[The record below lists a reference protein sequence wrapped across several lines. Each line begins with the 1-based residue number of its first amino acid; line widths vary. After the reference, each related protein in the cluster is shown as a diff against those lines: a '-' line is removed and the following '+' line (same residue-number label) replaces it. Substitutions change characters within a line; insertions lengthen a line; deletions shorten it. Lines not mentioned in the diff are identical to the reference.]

1 VLSTLRNAWKIPDLK
16 KRMIFT
22 LLMVVIM
29 RLGIFI
35 PVPGVDATKLID
47 LTSNGGT
54 LLSFYDMLS
63 GGAFGKF
70 SIFAMGV
77 GPYINASIIMQ
88 LLVIAIPYL
97 EQLSKEG
104 LEGRKRIQDFTRY
117 ASIVLGAI
125 EAFGMYAIIA
135 GTGAF
140 SDTSSLTIFLVILT
154 MTTAS
159 TFLVWIG
166 EQITG
171 KGIGNGVSLIIFI
184 NIISGLPGLAYKI
197 AALQTAGTVNFVEVI
212 MLIIVAAALLVA
224 VVIASLSE
232 RRIPVQYAGKAVG
245 NKVFKGQSTH
255 IPIGVN
261 ASGVIGI
268 IFAMSVMTFPETIAQ
283 LKPTSAIA
291 KFIVGSPWS
300 IFEKN
305 SWKYALVYFVL
316 IVFFTWF
323 YTQVTFKPDEMAE
336 NMHKSSG
343 FIPGIR
349 PGENTATYI
358 DMVLTR
364 VSILGGTFAAVVAI
378 FPIVLEGFTQ
388 FKGIYFGG
396 TMLLIMVNVGIET
409 LRQLESQLVMRHYK
423 GFLK

>member
-1 VLSTLRNAWKIPDLK
+1 MLSTLRNAWKIPDLR

-22 LLMVVIM
+22 LLMVVII
-29 RLGIFI
+29 RVGIFI
-35 PVPGVDATKLID
+35 PVPGVDASKLAS

-54 LLSFYDMLS
+54 LFSFYDMLS
-63 GGAFGKF
+63 GGAFSKF

-104 LEGRKRIQDFTRY
+104 LEGRKKIQDYTRY
-117 ASIVLGAI
+117 ASIVLGALQ
-125 EAFGMYAIIA
+125 AFGMYAIIA

-140 SDTSSLTIFLVILT
+140 SDKSSLTIFLVVLT

-184 NIISGLPGLAYKI
+184 NIISALPSTAYKI
-197 AALQTAGTVNFVEVI
+197 AGLQKAGTVNFVEVI
-212 MLIIVAAALLVA
+212 MFIIVAIALLVA

-232 RRIPVQYAGKAVG
+232 RRIPVQYAGKAIG

-255 IPIGVN
+255 IPINVN
-261 ASGVIGI
+261 GSGVIGI
-268 IFAMSVMTFPETIAQ
+268 IFAMSVMTFPATIAQ

-291 KFIVGSPWS
+291 KFITGSPWS
-300 IFEKN
+300 IFETN
-305 SWKYALVYFVL
+305 SWKYSLVYFVL

-336 NMHKSSG
+336 NMSKSSG

-349 PGENTATYI
+349 PGENTASYI
-358 DMVLTR
+358 DNVLTKI
-364 VSILGGTFAAVVAI
+364 SIIGGSFAGVIAL
-378 FPIVLEGFTQ
+378 FPIIVEGFTQ

-396 TMLLIMVNVGIET
+396 TMLLIMVNVALET
-409 LRQLESQLVMRHYK
+409 LRQLESQLVMRHYQ

>member
-1 VLSTLRNAWKIPDLK
+1 
-16 KRMIFT
+16 
-22 LLMVVIM
+22 
-29 RLGIFI
+29 
-35 PVPGVDATKLID
+35 
-47 LTSNGGT
+47 
-54 LLSFYDMLS
+54 
-63 GGAFGKF
+63 
-70 SIFAMGV
+70 
-77 GPYINASIIMQ
+77 
-88 LLVIAIPYL
+88 
-97 EQLSKEG
+97 
-104 LEGRKRIQDFTRY
+104 
-117 ASIVLGAI
+117 
-125 EAFGMYAIIA
+125 MYAIISS
-135 GTGAF
+135 TGAF

-166 EQITG
+166 DQITG
-171 KGIGNGVSLIIFI
+171 KGIGNGISLLIFI
-184 NIISGLPGLAYKI
+184 NIISGLPNTAYKI
-197 AALQTAGTVNFVEVI
+197 AELQKAGTVNFVEVI
-212 MLIIVAAALLVA
+212 MFVVVAVALLVA

-255 IPIGVN
+255 IPINVN

-300 IFEKN
+300 IFERN

-358 DMVLTR
+358 DN
-364 VSILGGTFAAVVAI
+364 GT
-378 FPIVLEGFTQ
+378 
-388 FKGIYFGG
+388 Y
-396 TMLLIMVNVGIET
+396 
-409 LRQLESQLVMRHYK
+409 
-423 GFLK
+423 

>member
-1 VLSTLRNAWKIPDLK
+1 MLSTLRNAWNVPDLR

-22 LLMVVIM
+22 LLMVVIIRM
-29 RLGIFI
+29 GIFI
-35 PVPGVDATKLID
+35 PVPGVDPSKLAG
-47 LTSNGGT
+47 LVSGGGT
-54 LLSFYDMLS
+54 LFSFYDMLS

-104 LEGRKRIQDFTRY
+104 VEGRKRIQDFTRY
-117 ASIVLGAI
+117 GSIVLGALQ
-125 EAFGMYAIIA
+125 AFGMYAIIS

-140 SDTSSLTIFLVILT
+140 SNTTSMTIFLVVLT

-171 KGIGNGVSLIIFI
+171 HGIGNGVSLIIFI
-184 NIISGLPGLAYKI
+184 NIISGLPGIVYKI
-197 AALQTAGTVNFVEVI
+197 SGLQKAGEVNFVEVI
-212 MLIIVAAALLVA
+212 MFIAVLVALLVA
-224 VVIASLSE
+224 VVIASLGE
-232 RRIPVQYAGKAVG
+232 RRIPVQYAGKSVG

-255 IPIGVN
+255 IPIGVT

-283 LKPTSAIA
+283 IKP
-291 KFIVGSPWS
+291 GSWFANLITNNAWS
-300 IFEKN
+300 PFQRN
-305 SWKYALVYFVL
+305 SWKYAVVYFVL

-358 DMVLTR
+358 DNVLTK
-364 VSILGGTFAAVVAI
+364 VSILGGMFAAVVAI
-378 FPIVLEGFTQ
+378 FP
-388 FKGIYFGG
+388 
-396 TMLLIMVNVGIET
+396 
-409 LRQLESQLVMRHYK
+409 
-423 GFLK
+423 

>member
-1 VLSTLRNAWKIPDLK
+1 VLSTIRNAWKIPDLK

-29 RLGIFI
+29 RMGIFI
-35 PVPGVDATKLID
+35 PVPGVDASKLAS

-54 LLSFYDMLS
+54 LFSFYDMLS

-70 SIFAMGV
+70 SIFAMSV

-104 LEGRKRIQDFTRY
+104 LEGRKKIQDYTRY
-117 ASIVLGAI
+117 ASIVLGALQ
-125 EAFGMYAIIA
+125 AFGMYAIIA
-135 GTGAF
+135 NTGAF
-140 SDTSSLTIFLVILT
+140 SDTSSLTIFLVVLT

-184 NIISGLPGLAYKI
+184 NIISGLPDLAYKI
-197 AALQTAGTVNFVEVI
+197 AGLQKAGTVSFVGVI
-212 MLIIVAAALLVA
+212 MFVVIALALLVA

-268 IFAMSVMTFPETIAQ
+268 IFAMSVMSFPATIAE
-283 LKPTSAIA
+283 LKPTSSIA

-358 DMVLTR
+358 DSVLTK
-364 VSILGGTFAAVVAI
+364 VSILGGIFAGVIAL
-378 FPIVLEGFTQ
+378 FPIITEGFTKFQ
-388 FKGIYFGG
+388 GIYFGG

>member
-1 VLSTLRNAWKIPDLK
+1 MLSTLRNAWKIPDLK
-16 KRMIFT
+16 RRMIFT

-29 RLGIFI
+29 RIGIFI
-35 PVPGVDATKLID
+35 PVPGVDASKLGS

-117 ASIVLGAI
+117 ASIVLGALQ
-125 EAFGMYAIIA
+125 AFGMYAIIS

-140 SDTSSLTIFLVILT
+140 SDRSSLTIFLVILT

-184 NIISGLPGLAYKI
+184 NIISGLPTTVYKI
-197 AALQTAGTVNFVEVI
+197 AALQKAGTVNFVEVI
-212 MLIIVAAALLVA
+212 MFIVVAVALLIA
-224 VVIASLSE
+224 VVIASLGE

-245 NKVFKGQSTH
+245 NKTFKGQSTH
-255 IPIGVN
+255 IPINVN

-300 IFEKN
+300 IFERN
-305 SWKYALVYFVL
+305 SWKYSLVYFVL

-358 DMVLTR
+358 DMVLTKI
-364 VSILGGTFAAVVAI
+364 SIIGGTFAAVVAI
-378 FPIVLEGFTQ
+378 FPIIIEGFTS

-396 TMLLIMVNVGIET
+396 TMLLIMVNVALET
-409 LRQLESQLVMRHYK
+409 LRQLESQLVMRHYH

>member
-1 VLSTLRNAWKIPDLK
+1 MLSTLRNAWNVPDLR

-22 LLMVVIM
+22 LLMVVIIRM
-29 RLGIFI
+29 GIFI
-35 PVPGVDATKLID
+35 PVPGVDPSKLSD
-47 LTSNGGT
+47 LVSGGGT
-54 LLSFYDMLS
+54 LFSFYDMLS

-104 LEGRKRIQDFTRY
+104 VEGRKRIQDFTRY
-117 ASIVLGAI
+117 GSIVLGALQ
-125 EAFGMYAIIA
+125 AFGMYAIIS

-140 SDTSSLTIFLVILT
+140 TNTTSLTIFLVVLT

-171 KGIGNGVSLIIFI
+171 HGIGNGVSLIIFI
-184 NIISGLPGLAYKI
+184 NIISGLPDIMYKI
-197 AALQTAGTVNFVEVI
+197 SGLQKAGEVNFVEVI
-212 MLIIVAAALLVA
+212 MFIAVLAALLVA
-224 VVIASLSE
+224 VVIASLGE
-232 RRIPVQYAGKAVG
+232 RRIPVQYAGKSVG

-255 IPIGVN
+255 IPIGVT

-283 LKPTSAIA
+283 LKP
-291 KFIVGSPWS
+291 GSWISTLITDSRWS
-300 IFEKN
+300 PFQRN
-305 SWKYALVYFVL
+305 SWKYAVVYFAL

-349 PGENTATYI
+349 PGENTASYI
-358 DMVLTR
+358 DKVLTKI
-364 VSILGGTFAAVVAI
+364 SILGGSFAGLIAI
-378 FPIVLEGFTQ
+378 FPIIVEGLTAFQ
-388 FKGIYFGG
+388 GIYFGG
-396 TMLLIMVNVGIET
+396 TMLLILVNVAIET

-423 GFLK
+423 GFLR

>member
-1 VLSTLRNAWKIPDLK
+1 VLSTLRNAWKVPDLK

-29 RLGIFI
+29 RFGIFI
-35 PVPGVDATKLID
+35 PVPGVDASKLGS

-117 ASIVLGAI
+117 ASIVLGVLQ
-125 EAFGMYAIIA
+125 AFGLYIVIS

-166 EQITG
+166 EQITS

-184 NIISGLPGLAYKI
+184 NIIAGLPTTAYKI
-197 AALQTAGTVNFVEVI
+197 AELQKAGNINFVEVI
-212 MLIIVAAALLVA
+212 MFIVVASALLVA
-224 VVIASLSE
+224 VVIASLGE

-255 IPIGVN
+255 IPIGVT

-300 IFEKN
+300 IFEQN
-305 SWKYALVYFVL
+305 SWKYSLVYFVL

-358 DMVLTR
+358 DMVLTKI
-364 VSILGGTFAAVVAI
+364 SILGGTFAAVIAI
-378 FPIVLEGFTQ
+378 FPIIIEGYTH

-396 TMLLIMVNVGIET
+396 TMLLIMVNVAIET
-409 LRQLESQLVMRHYK
+409 LRQLESQLVMRHYR

>member
-29 RLGIFI
+29 RMGIFI
-35 PVPGVDATKLID
+35 PVPGVDASKLVD

-117 ASIVLGAI
+117 GSIVLGALQ
-125 EAFGMYAIIA
+125 AFGMYAIIA

-140 SDTSSLTIFLVILT
+140 SDTSSITIFLVVLT

-197 AALQTAGTVNFVEVI
+197 GALQSAGTVNFVEVI
-212 MLIIVAAALLVA
+212 MLVIVAAVLLVA

-300 IFEKN
+300 IFERN

>member
-1 VLSTLRNAWKIPDLK
+1 MLSTLRNAWNVPDLR

-22 LLMVVIM
+22 LLMVVIIRM
-29 RLGIFI
+29 GIFI
-35 PVPGVDATKLID
+35 PVPGVDPSKLSG
-47 LTSNGGT
+47 LVSGGGT
-54 LLSFYDMLS
+54 LFSFYDMLS

-104 LEGRKRIQDFTRY
+104 VEGRKRIQDFTRY
-117 ASIVLGAI
+117 GSIVLGALQ
-125 EAFGMYAIIA
+125 AFGMYAIISS
-135 GTGAF
+135 TGAF
-140 SDTSSLTIFLVILT
+140 PNTTSLTIFLVVLT

-171 KGIGNGVSLIIFI
+171 HGIGNGVSLIIFI
-184 NIISGLPGLAYKI
+184 NIISGLPGIMYKI
-197 AALQTAGTVNFVEVI
+197 SGLQKAGEVNFVEVI
-212 MLIIVAAALLVA
+212 MFIAVLVALLVA
-224 VVIASLSE
+224 VVIASLGE
-232 RRIPVQYAGKAVG
+232 RRIPVQYAGKSVG

-255 IPIGVN
+255 IPIGVT

-283 LKPTSAIA
+283 IKPASGFAN
-291 KFIVGSPWS
+291 FIQNSPWS
-300 IFEKN
+300 IFERN
-305 SWKYALVYFVL
+305 SWKYATVYFVL

-349 PGENTATYI
+349 PGENTANYI
-358 DMVLTR
+358 DRVLTK
-364 VSILGGTFAAVVAI
+364 VSILGGAFAGLIAI
-378 FPIVLEGFTQ
+378 FPIIVEGTTH

-396 TMLLIMVNVGIET
+396 TMLLILVNVAIET

-423 GFLK
+423 GFLR

>member
-16 KRMIFT
+16 RRMIFT

-29 RLGIFI
+29 RIGIFI
-35 PVPGVDATKLID
+35 PVPGVDASKLGS

-117 ASIVLGAI
+117 ASIVLGALQ
-125 EAFGMYAIIA
+125 AFGMYAIIS

-140 SDTSSLTIFLVILT
+140 SDRSSLTIFLVILT

-184 NIISGLPGLAYKI
+184 NIISGLPTTVYKI
-197 AALQTAGTVNFVEVI
+197 AALQKAGTVNFVEVI
-212 MLIIVAAALLVA
+212 MFIVVAVALLIA
-224 VVIASLSE
+224 VVIASLGE

-255 IPIGVN
+255 IPINVN

-300 IFEKN
+300 IFERN
-305 SWKYALVYFVL
+305 SWKYSLVYFVL

-358 DMVLTR
+358 DMVLTKI
-364 VSILGGTFAAVVAI
+364 SIIGGTFAAVVAI
-378 FPIVLEGFTQ
+378 FPIIIEGFTS

-396 TMLLIMVNVGIET
+396 TMLLIMVNVALET
-409 LRQLESQLVMRHYK
+409 LRQLESQLVMRHYH

>member
-1 VLSTLRNAWKIPDLK
+1 MLSTLRNAWKIPDLR

-22 LLMVVIM
+22 LLMVVIIRM
-29 RLGIFI
+29 GIFI
-35 PVPGVDATKLID
+35 PVPGVDASKL
-47 LTSNGGT
+47 LTLTANGGT
-54 LLSFYDMLS
+54 LFSFYDMLS

-104 LEGRKRIQDFTRY
+104 VEGRKKIQDYTRY
-117 ASIVLGAI
+117 ASIVLGALQ
-125 EAFGMYAIIA
+125 AFGMYAIIS

-140 SDTSSLTIFLVILT
+140 SSNSSLTIFLVILT

-184 NIISGLPGLAYKI
+184 NIISGLPSTAYKI
-197 AALQTAGTVNFVEVI
+197 AGLQTAGTVNFVEVI
-212 MLIIVAAALLVA
+212 MFIVIAIALLVA
-224 VVIASLSE
+224 VVIASLGE
-232 RRIPVQYAGKAVG
+232 RRIPVQYAGKSVG
-245 NKVFKGQSTH
+245 NKTFKGQSTH
-255 IPIGVN
+255 IPINVN
-261 ASGVIGI
+261 GSGVIGI

-283 LKPTSAIA
+283 LKPTSSIA
-291 KFIVGSPWS
+291 KFITSSPWS
-300 IFEKN
+300 IFERN
-305 SWKYALVYFVL
+305 SWKYATVYFVL

-349 PGENTATYI
+349 PGGNTATYI
-358 DMVLTR
+358 DMVLTK
-364 VSILGGTFAAVVAI
+364 VSILGGTFAAVIAI
-378 FPIVLEGFTQ
+378 FPIIIEGYTH

-396 TMLLIMVNVGIET
+396 TMLLIMVNVALET
-409 LRQLESQLVMRHYK
+409 LRQLESQLVMRHYQ
-423 GFLK
+423 GFLR

>member
-1 VLSTLRNAWKIPDLK
+1 MLSTLRNAWKVPDLK

-29 RLGIFI
+29 RIGIFI
-35 PVPGVDATKLID
+35 PVPGVDASKLGS

-117 ASIVLGAI
+117 ASIVLGALQ
-125 EAFGMYAIIA
+125 AFGMYAIIS

-184 NIISGLPGLAYKI
+184 NIISGLPKTAFKV
-197 AALQTAGTVNFVEVI
+197 AELQKAGTVNFVEVI
-212 MLIIVAAALLVA
+212 MLVVVAIALLVA
-224 VVIASLSE
+224 VVIASLGE

-255 IPIGVN
+255 IPINVN

-291 KFIVGSPWS
+291 KFIIGSPWS
-300 IFEKN
+300 IFERN
-305 SWKYALVYFVL
+305 SWKYSLVYAVL

-358 DMVLTR
+358 DMVLTKI
-364 VSILGGTFAAVVAI
+364 SIIGGTFAAVIAL
-378 FPIVLEGFTQ
+378 FPIVVEAYTQ

-396 TMLLIMVNVGIET
+396 TMLLIMVNVALET
-409 LRQLESQLVMRHYK
+409 LRQLESQLVMRHYH

>member
-1 VLSTLRNAWKIPDLK
+1 MLSTLRNAWKVPDLRT
-16 KRMIFT
+16 RMIFT
-22 LLMVVIM
+22 LLMVAIVRM
-29 RLGIFI
+29 GIFI
-35 PVPGVDATKLID
+35 PVPGVDASKLLS
-47 LTSNGGT
+47 LTTNGGT
-54 LLSFYDMLS
+54 LFSFYDMLS

-104 LEGRKRIQDFTRY
+104 LEGRKKIQDYTRY
-117 ASIVLGAI
+117 ASIVLGALQ
-125 EAFGMYAIIA
+125 AFGMYAIIS

-140 SDTSSLTIFLVILT
+140 SSNSSLTIFLVVLT

-171 KGIGNGVSLIIFI
+171 HGIGNGVSLIIFI
-184 NIISGLPGLAYKI
+184 NIISGLPSLAYKI
-197 AALQTAGTVNFVEVI
+197 AGLQSAGTVNFVEVI
-212 MLIIVAAALLVA
+212 MFIVIVIALLVA
-224 VVIASLSE
+224 VVIASISE
-232 RRIPVQYAGKAVG
+232 RRIPVQYAGKSVG
-245 NKVFKGQSTH
+245 NKTFKGQSTH
-255 IPIGVN
+255 IPINVN
-261 ASGVIGI
+261 GSGVIGI

-300 IFEKN
+300 IFERN
-305 SWKYALVYFVL
+305 SWKYAVVYFVL
-316 IVFFTWF
+316 VVFFTWF

-349 PGENTATYI
+349 PGANTATYI
-358 DMVLTR
+358 DMVLTKI
-364 VSILGGTFAAVVAI
+364 SILGGTFAAVIAI
-378 FPIVLEGFTQ
+378 FPIIIEGYTQ

-396 TMLLIMVNVGIET
+396 TMLLILVNVALET
-409 LRQLESQLVMRHYK
+409 LRQLESQLVMRHYQ
-423 GFLK
+423 GFLR

>member
-29 RLGIFI
+29 RMGIFI
-35 PVPGVDATKLID
+35 PVPGVDASKLVD

-88 LLVIAIPYL
+88 LLVIAVPYL

-104 LEGRKRIQDFTRY
+104 LEGRKRIQDYTRY
-117 ASIVLGAI
+117 ASIVLGALQ
-125 EAFGMYAIIA
+125 AFGMYAIIA

-140 SDTSSLTIFLVILT
+140 SNTSSLTIFIVILT

-184 NIISGLPGLAYKI
+184 NIISGLPGLGYKI
-197 AALQTAGTVNFVEVI
+197 AELQKAGTVNFVEVLL
-212 MLIIVAAALLVA
+212 LIIVAAALLVA

-245 NKVFKGQSTH
+245 NKIFKGQSTH

-300 IFEKN
+300 IFEQN
-305 SWKYALVYFVL
+305 SWKYAVVYSVL

-364 VSILGGTFAAVVAI
+364 VSILGGTFAAVIAI

-396 TMLLIMVNVGIET
+396 TMLLIMVNVGVET

>member
-1 VLSTLRNAWKIPDLK
+1 MLSTLRNAWKIPDLR
-16 KRMIFT
+16 KRMMFT
-22 LLMVVIM
+22 LLMVVIIRM
-29 RLGIFI
+29 GIYI
-35 PVPGVDATKLID
+35 PVPGVDASKLGE
-47 LTSNGGT
+47 LTSSGGT
-54 LLSFYDMLS
+54 LFSFYDMLS
-63 GGAFGKF
+63 GGAFSKY

-88 LLVIAIPYL
+88 LLVIAIPQL

-104 LEGRKRIQDFTRY
+104 LEGRKRIQDYTRY
-117 ASIVLGAI
+117 ASIVLGALQ
-125 EAFGMYAIIA
+125 AFGMYAIIA
-135 GTGAF
+135 GTGAV
-140 SDTSSLTIFLVILT
+140 SNRSSAAIFLVVLT

-171 KGIGNGVSLIIFI
+171 KGIGNGISLIIFI
-184 NIISGLPGLAYKI
+184 NIISGLPSTVYKI
-197 AALQTAGTVNFVEVI
+197 SELQQAGTINFVEVI
-212 MLIIVAAALLVA
+212 MFIVVAIALLVA
-224 VVIASLSE
+224 VVVASLGE
-232 RRIPVQYAGKAVG
+232 RRISVQYAGKAVG

-255 IPIGVN
+255 IPIGVT

-268 IFAMSVMTFPETIAQ
+268 IFAMSVMTFPETIAK
-283 LKPTSAIA
+283 LKPEAWISRVIS
-291 KFIVGSPWS
+291 GSRWS
-300 IFEKN
+300 PFVQN
-305 SWKYALVYFVL
+305 SWKYALMYFVL

-349 PGENTATYI
+349 PGANTAVYI
-358 DMVLTR
+358 DKVLTK
-364 VSILGGTFAAVVAI
+364 VSILGGTFAAVIAI
-378 FPIVLEGFTQ
+378 VPIVLEGFTK

-396 TMLLIMVNVGIET
+396 TMLLIMVNVALET
-409 LRQLESQLVMRHYK
+409 LRQLESQLVMRHYQ

>member
-1 VLSTLRNAWKIPDLK
+1 MLSTLRNAWKIPDLK
-16 KRMIFT
+16 RRMIFT

-29 RLGIFI
+29 RIGIFI
-35 PVPGVDATKLID
+35 PVPGVDASKLGS

-104 LEGRKRIQDFTRY
+104 LEGRKRIQDYTRY
-117 ASIVLGAI
+117 ASIVLGALQ
-125 EAFGMYAIIA
+125 ALGMYAIIA

-140 SDTSSLTIFLVILT
+140 ADKSSLAIFLVVLT

-171 KGIGNGVSLIIFI
+171 KGIGNGISLIIFI
-184 NIISGLPGLAYKI
+184 NIIAGLPDIAYKI
-197 AALQTAGTVNFVEVI
+197 AELQKAGTVNFVEVI
-212 MLIIVAAALLVA
+212 MFIVVAVALLVA
-224 VVIASLSE
+224 VVIASLGE

-245 NKVFKGQSTH
+245 NKIFKGQSTH
-255 IPIGVN
+255 IPIGVS

-305 SWKYALVYFVL
+305 SWKYSLVYFVL

-336 NMHKSSG
+336 NMAKSSG

-358 DMVLTR
+358 DMVLTK
-364 VSILGGTFAAVVAI
+364 VSILGGTFAGVIAI
-378 FPIVLEGFTQ
+378 FPIILEAYTKFQ
-388 FKGIYFGG
+388 GIYFGG
-396 TMLLIMVNVGIET
+396 TMLLIMVNVALET
-409 LRQLESQLVMRHYK
+409 LRQLESQLVMRHYQ

>member
-1 VLSTLRNAWKIPDLK
+1 MLSTLRNAWKIPDLR
-16 KRMIFT
+16 KRMVFT
-22 LLMVVIM
+22 LFMVAII
-29 RLGIFI
+29 RIGIFI
-35 PVPGVDATKLID
+35 PVPGVDASKILA

-54 LLSFYDMLS
+54 LFSFYEMIS
-63 GGAFGKF
+63 GGAFSKF

-77 GPYINASIIMQ
+77 GPYISASIIMQ
-88 LLVIAIPYL
+88 LLVIAVPSL

-104 LEGRKRIQDFTRY
+104 LEGRKKIQDLTRY

-125 EAFGMYAIIA
+125 QAFGMYAVIA

-140 SDTSSLTIFLVILT
+140 SDTSSLTIFLVVLT

-171 KGIGNGVSLIIFI
+171 KGIGNGVSLIIFV
-184 NIISGLPGLAYKI
+184 NIIAGLPSMVYKISGLQK
-197 AALQTAGTVNFVEVI
+197 AGTVNFVEVI
-212 MLIIVAAALLVA
+212 MFILVAIALLVA
-224 VVIASLSE
+224 VVIASLGE

-245 NKVFKGQSTH
+245 NKAFKGQSTH
-255 IPIGVN
+255 IPIGVT
-261 ASGVIGI
+261 ASAVIGI
-268 IFAMSVMTFPETIAQ
+268 IFAMSVMTLPETIAQ
-283 LKPTSAIA
+283 LKPTSWIA
-291 KFIVGSPWS
+291 KFIIGSPWS
-300 IFEKN
+300 IFERN
-305 SWKYALVYFVL
+305 SWKYATVYFVL

-358 DMVLTR
+358 DKVLTK

-378 FPIVLEGFTQ
+378 FPIIIEGATN

-396 TMLLIMVNVGIET
+396 TMLLIIVNVALET
-409 LRQLESQLVMRHYK
+409 LRQLESQLVMRHYQ

>member
-1 VLSTLRNAWKIPDLK
+1 
-16 KRMIFT
+16 
-22 LLMVVIM
+22 
-29 RLGIFI
+29 
-35 PVPGVDATKLID
+35 
-47 LTSNGGT
+47 
-54 LLSFYDMLS
+54 
-63 GGAFGKF
+63 
-70 SIFAMGV
+70 MGV

-104 LEGRKRIQDFTRY
+104 LEGRKKIQDYTRY
-117 ASIVLGAI
+117 ASIVLGALQ
-125 EAFGMYAIIA
+125 AFGMYAIIS

-140 SDTSSLTIFLVILT
+140 TDTSSLTIFLVVLT

-171 KGIGNGVSLIIFI
+171 KGIGNGISLVIFI
-184 NIISGLPGLAYKI
+184 NIISGLPSTVYKI
-197 AALQTAGTVNFVEVI
+197 AGLQEAGTVNFVEVI
-212 MLIIVAAALLVA
+212 MFIVVAIALLVA

-232 RRIPVQYAGKAVG
+232 RRISVQYAGKAVG
-245 NKVFKGQSTH
+245 NKAFKGQSTH

-268 IFAMSVMTFPETIAQ
+268 IFAMSVMTFPETLAQ
-283 LKPTSAIA
+283 LKPTSSISQ
-291 KFIVGSPWS
+291 FIVGSPWS
-300 IFEKN
+300 IFERN

-316 IVFFTWF
+316 VVFFTWF

-349 PGENTATYI
+349 PGENTAIYI
-358 DMVLTR
+358 DKVLTK
-364 VSILGGTFAAVVAI
+364 VSILGGTFAAVIAI
-378 FPIVLEGFTQ
+378 FPIIIEGYTH

-396 TMLLIMVNVGIET
+396 TMLLIMVNVALET
-409 LRQLESQLVMRHYK
+409 LRQLESQLVMRHYQ

>member
-1 VLSTLRNAWKIPDLK
+1 MLSTLRNAWKIPDLR
-16 KRMIFT
+16 KRIMFT
-22 LLMVVIM
+22 LLMVVIIRM
-29 RLGIFI
+29 GIFI
-35 PVPGVDATKLID
+35 PVPGVDASKLVD

-54 LLSFYDMLS
+54 LFSFYDMLS

-88 LLVIAIPYL
+88 LLVIAVPYL

-117 ASIVLGAI
+117 ASIVLGALQ
-125 EAFGMYAIIA
+125 AFGMYAIIS

-140 SDTSSLTIFLVILT
+140 SDTSNLAIFLVVLT

-171 KGIGNGVSLIIFI
+171 KGIGNGVSLIIYI
-184 NIISGLPGLAYKI
+184 NIISGLPSTVYKI
-197 AALQTAGTVNFVEVI
+197 SGLQKAGTVNFVEVI
-212 MLIIVAAALLVA
+212 MFIVVAIALLVA
-224 VVIASLSE
+224 VIVASLAE
-232 RRIPVQYAGKAVG
+232 RRISVQYAGKAVG

-255 IPIGVN
+255 IPMSLTG
-261 ASGVIGI
+261 SGVIGI

-300 IFEKN
+300 IFERN

-343 FIPGIR
+343 FIPGVR
-349 PGENTATYI
+349 PGVNTATYI
-358 DMVLTR
+358 DKVLTK
-364 VSILGGTFAAVVAI
+364 VSILGGTFAAVIAI
-378 FPIVLEGFTQ
+378 FPIIVEGYTH

-396 TMLLIMVNVGIET
+396 TMLLIMVNVALEV
-409 LRQLESQLVMRHYK
+409 LRQLESQLVMRHYQ

>member
-1 VLSTLRNAWKIPDLK
+1 MLSTLRNAWKIPDLK

-22 LLMVVIM
+22 LLMVVII
-29 RLGIFI
+29 RVGIFI
-35 PVPGVDATKLID
+35 PVPGVDASKLLS
-47 LTSNGGT
+47 LTSSGGT
-54 LLSFYDMLS
+54 LFSFYDMLS
-63 GGAFGKF
+63 GGAFSKF

-88 LLVIAIPYL
+88 LLVIAVPYL

-104 LEGRKRIQDFTRY
+104 LEGRKKIQDLTRY
-117 ASIVLGAI
+117 ASIVLGALQ
-125 EAFGMYAIIA
+125 AFGMYAIIS

-140 SDTSSLTIFLVILT
+140 PDKSSLTIFLVVLT

-184 NIISGLPGLAYKI
+184 NIISGLPDIAYKI
-197 AALQTAGTVNFVEVI
+197 AGLQKAGTVNFVEVI
-212 MLIIVAAALLVA
+212 MFIVVVIALLVA

-305 SWKYALVYFVL
+305 SWKYSVVYFVL
-316 IVFFTWF
+316 IIFFTWF

-336 NMHKSSG
+336 NMAKSSG

-358 DMVLTR
+358 DMVLTKI
-364 VSILGGTFAAVVAI
+364 SILGGTFAAVVAI
-378 FPIVLEGFTQ
+378 FPIIIEGYTKFQ
-388 FKGIYFGG
+388 GIYFGG
-396 TMLLIMVNVGIET
+396 TMLLIMVNVAIET
-409 LRQLESQLVMRHYK
+409 LRQLESQLVMRHYQ

>member
-1 VLSTLRNAWKIPDLK
+1 MLSTLRNAWKIPDLK

-29 RLGIFI
+29 RMGIFI
-35 PVPGVDATKLID
+35 PVPGVDASKLVD

-88 LLVIAIPYL
+88 LLVIAVPYL

-104 LEGRKRIQDFTRY
+104 LEGRKRIQDYTRY
-117 ASIVLGAI
+117 ASIVLGALQ
-125 EAFGMYAIIA
+125 AFGMYAIIA

-140 SDTSSLTIFLVILT
+140 SNTSSLTIFIVILT

-184 NIISGLPGLAYKI
+184 NIISGLPGLGYKI
-197 AALQTAGTVNFVEVI
+197 AELQKAGTVNFVEVLL
-212 MLIIVAAALLVA
+212 LIIVAAALLVA

-245 NKVFKGQSTH
+245 NKIFKGQSTH

-300 IFEKN
+300 IFEQN
-305 SWKYALVYFVL
+305 SWKYAVVYSVL

-364 VSILGGTFAAVVAI
+364 VSILGGTFAAVIAI

-396 TMLLIMVNVGIET
+396 TMLLIMVNVGVET

>member
-1 VLSTLRNAWKIPDLK
+1 MLSTLRNAWKVPDLK

-35 PVPGVDATKLID
+35 PVPGVDASKLGS

-104 LEGRKRIQDFTRY
+104 IEGRKRIQDFTRY
-117 ASIVLGAI
+117 ASIVLGALQ
-125 EAFGMYAIIA
+125 AFGMYAIIS

-166 EQITG
+166 EQITC

-184 NIISGLPGLAYKI
+184 NIISGLPATAYKI
-197 AALQTAGTVNFVEVI
+197 AALQKAGNVNFVEVI
-212 MLIIVAAALLVA
+212 MFVVIAAALLVA
-224 VVIASLSE
+224 VVIASLGE

-255 IPIGVN
+255 IPINVN

-300 IFEKN
+300 IFERN
-305 SWKYALVYFVL
+305 SWKYSLVYFVL

-358 DMVLTR
+358 DMVLTKI
-364 VSILGGTFAAVVAI
+364 SILGGTFAAVIAI
-378 FPIVLEGFTQ
+378 FPIIVDSYTN

-396 TMLLIMVNVGIET
+396 TMLLIMVNVAIET
-409 LRQLESQLVMRHYK
+409 LRQLESQLVMRHYR

>member
-1 VLSTLRNAWKIPDLK
+1 MLSTLRNAWKVPDLR

-22 LLMVVIM
+22 LLMVVII
-29 RLGIFI
+29 RVGIFI
-35 PVPGVDATKLID
+35 PVPGVDASKVLD
-47 LTSNGGT
+47 LTSGGGT
-54 LLSFYDMLS
+54 LFSFYDMLS
-63 GGAFGKF
+63 GGAFGRY

-104 LEGRKRIQDFTRY
+104 VEGRKRIQDFTRY
-117 ASIVLGAI
+117 GSIILGALQ
-125 EAFGMYAIIA
+125 AFGMYAIIA

-140 SDTSSLTIFLVILT
+140 SNTTSLTIFLVVLT

-171 KGIGNGVSLIIFI
+171 NGIGNGISLIIFI
-184 NIISGLPGLAYKI
+184 NIISGLPSTVLKISGL
-197 AALQTAGTVNFVEVI
+197 QQAGNVNFVEVI
-212 MLIIVAAALLVA
+212 MFIVIVVALLVA
-224 VVIASLSE
+224 VVVASLGE

-245 NKVFKGQSTH
+245 AKVFKGQSTH
-255 IPIGVN
+255 IPIGVT

-283 LKPTSAIA
+283 LRPGSGFAT
-291 KFIVGSPWS
+291 FITDSPWS
-300 IFEKN
+300 IFERN
-305 SWKYALVYFVL
+305 SWKYATVYFVL

-349 PGENTATYI
+349 PGENTANYI
-358 DMVLTR
+358 EKVLTK
-364 VSILGGTFAAVVAI
+364 VSIIGGTFAGVIAV
-378 FPIVLEGFTQ
+378 FPIITESLTE

-396 TMLLIMVNVGIET
+396 TMLLIMVNVAIET

-423 GFLK
+423 GFLR

>member
-1 VLSTLRNAWKIPDLK
+1 
-16 KRMIFT
+16 
-22 LLMVVIM
+22 
-29 RLGIFI
+29 
-35 PVPGVDATKLID
+35 
-47 LTSNGGT
+47 
-54 LLSFYDMLS
+54 
-63 GGAFGKF
+63 
-70 SIFAMGV
+70 
-77 GPYINASIIMQ
+77 
-88 LLVIAIPYL
+88 
-97 EQLSKEG
+97 
-104 LEGRKRIQDFTRY
+104 
-117 ASIVLGAI
+117 
-125 EAFGMYAIIA
+125 
-135 GTGAF
+135 
-140 SDTSSLTIFLVILT
+140 

-184 NIISGLPGLAYKI
+184 NIISGLPSLAYQI
-197 AALQTAGTVNFVEVI
+197 AGLQKAGTVNFVGVI
-212 MLIIVAAALLVA
+212 MFVAVAVALLVA

-268 IFAMSVMTFPETIAQ
+268 IFAMSVMTFPATIAQ

-291 KFIVGSPWS
+291 KFITGSPWS
-300 IFEKN
+300 IFQTN
-305 SWKYALVYFVL
+305 TWKYALVYFVL

-358 DMVLTR
+358 DSVLTKI
-364 VSILGGTFAAVVAI
+364 SILGGIFAGVVAL
-378 FPIVLEGFTQ
+378 FPIICEGFTA

>member
-1 VLSTLRNAWKIPDLK
+1 MLSTLRNAWNVPDLR

-22 LLMVVIM
+22 LLMVVII
-29 RLGIFI
+29 RIGIYI
-35 PVPGVDATKLID
+35 PVPGVDASKLVD

-54 LLSFYDMLS
+54 LFSFYDMLS

-88 LLVIAIPYL
+88 LLVIAIPHL

-104 LEGRKRIQDFTRY
+104 LEGRKRIQDYTRY
-117 ASIVLGAI
+117 ASIVLGALQ
-125 EAFGMYAIIA
+125 AFGMYAIIA

-140 SDTSSLTIFLVILT
+140 SDRSSLAIFLVVLT

-171 KGIGNGVSLIIFI
+171 KGIGNGISLIIFI
-184 NIISGLPGLAYKI
+184 NIISGLPGTVYKI
-197 AALQTAGTVNFVEVI
+197 SELQQAGTINFVEVI
-212 MLIIVAAALLVA
+212 MFIVVALALLVA
-224 VVIASLSE
+224 VIIASLGE
-232 RRIPVQYAGKAVG
+232 RRISVQYAGKAVG

-255 IPIGVN
+255 IPIGVT

-291 KFIVGSPWS
+291 KFITGNAWSP
-300 IFEKN
+300 FVQN
-305 SWKYALVYFVL
+305 SWKYAVVYFVL

-349 PGENTATYI
+349 PGEHTANYI
-358 DMVLTR
+358 DKVLTK
-364 VSILGGTFAAVVAI
+364 VSILGGTFAAVIAI
-378 FPIVLEGFTQ
+378 FPIIVEGYTS

-396 TMLLIMVNVGIET
+396 TMLLIMVNVALET
-409 LRQLESQLVMRHYK
+409 LRQLESQLVMRHYQ

>member
-1 VLSTLRNAWKIPDLK
+1 MLSTLRNAWNVPDLR

-22 LLMVVIM
+22 LLMVVIIRM
-29 RLGIFI
+29 GIYI
-35 PVPGVDATKLID
+35 PVPGVDPSKLSD
-47 LTSNGGT
+47 LVSGGGT
-54 LLSFYDMLS
+54 LFSFYDMLS

-104 LEGRKRIQDFTRY
+104 VEGRKRIQDFTRY
-117 ASIVLGAI
+117 GSIVLGALQ
-125 EAFGMYAIIA
+125 AFGMYAIIS

-140 SDTSSLTIFLVILT
+140 TNTTSLTIFLVVLT

-171 KGIGNGVSLIIFI
+171 HGIGNGVSLIIFI
-184 NIISGLPGLAYKI
+184 NIISGLPDIMYKI
-197 AALQTAGTVNFVEVI
+197 SGLLKAGEVNLVEVI
-212 MLIIVAAALLVA
+212 MFIAVLAALLVA
-224 VVIASLSE
+224 VVIASLGE
-232 RRIPVQYAGKAVG
+232 RRIPVQYAGKSVG

-255 IPIGVN
+255 IPIGVT

-283 LKPTSAIA
+283 LKP
-291 KFIVGSPWS
+291 GSWISTLITDSKWS
-300 IFEKN
+300 PFQRN
-305 SWKYALVYFVL
+305 SWKYAVVYFVL

-349 PGENTATYI
+349 PGENTANYI
-358 DMVLTR
+358 DKVLTKI
-364 VSILGGTFAAVVAI
+364 SILGGSFAGLIAI
-378 FPIVLEGFTQ
+378 FPIIVEGLTAFQ
-388 FKGIYFGG
+388 GIYFGG
-396 TMLLIMVNVGIET
+396 TMLLILVNVAIET

-423 GFLK
+423 GFLR

>member
-1 VLSTLRNAWKIPDLK
+1 MLSTLRNAWKIPDLR

-22 LLMVVIM
+22 LLMVVIVRM
-29 RLGIFI
+29 GIFI
-35 PVPGVDATKLID
+35 PVPGVDASKLAS

-54 LLSFYDMLS
+54 LFSFYDMLS

-117 ASIVLGAI
+117 ASIVLGALQ
-125 EAFGMYAIIA
+125 AFGMYAIIA

-140 SDTSSLTIFLVILT
+140 TNTSSLAIFLVVLT

-159 TFLVWIG
+159 TFMVWIG

-184 NIISGLPGLAYKI
+184 NIVSGLPNTAYKISGLQK
-197 AALQTAGTVNFVEVI
+197 AGTVNFVEVI
-212 MLIIVAAALLVA
+212 MLIVLLVALLVA
-224 VVIASLSE
+224 VVVASLSE

-255 IPIGVN
+255 IPINVN
-261 ASGVIGI
+261 GSGVIGI
-268 IFAMSVMTFPETIAQ
+268 IFAMSVMTFPETIAA
-283 LKPTSAIA
+283 LKPTSWVST
-291 KFIVGSPWS
+291 FITSSPWS
-300 IFEKN
+300 IFVQN
-305 SWKYALVYFVL
+305 SWKYATVYFVL

-349 PGENTATYI
+349 PGDNTAVYI
-358 DMVLTR
+358 DKVLTKI
-364 VSILGGTFAAVVAI
+364 SIIGGSFAAVVAI
-378 FPIVLEGFTQ
+378 FPIILQGFTE

-396 TMLLIMVNVGIET
+396 TMLLIMVNVAIET
-409 LRQLESQLVMRHYK
+409 LRQLESQLVMRHYQ

>member
-1 VLSTLRNAWKIPDLK
+1 MLSTLRNAWKIPDLK

-29 RLGIFI
+29 RMGIFI
-35 PVPGVDATKLID
+35 PVPGVDASKLVD

-117 ASIVLGAI
+117 GSIVLGALQ
-125 EAFGMYAIIA
+125 AFGMYAIIA

-140 SDTSSLTIFLVILT
+140 SDTSSITIFLVVLT

-197 AALQTAGTVNFVEVI
+197 GALQSAGTVNFVEVI
-212 MLIIVAAALLVA
+212 MLVIVAAVLLVA

-300 IFEKN
+300 IFERN

>member
-1 VLSTLRNAWKIPDLK
+1 MLSTIRNAWKIPDLK

-22 LLMVVIM
+22 LLMVVII
-29 RLGIFI
+29 RVGIFI
-35 PVPGVDATKLID
+35 PVPGVDASKLAS

-54 LLSFYDMLS
+54 LLSFYNMLS

-70 SIFAMGV
+70 SIFAMAV

-88 LLVIAIPYL
+88 LLVIAIPSL

-104 LEGRKRIQDFTRY
+104 LEGRKKIQDYTRY
-117 ASIVLGAI
+117 ASIVLGVLQ
-125 EAFGMYAIIA
+125 AFGLYATIA

-140 SDTSSLTIFLVILT
+140 SDTSSLTIFLVVLT

-159 TFLVWIG
+159 IFLVWIG
-166 EQITG
+166 EQITE
-171 KGIGNGVSLIIFI
+171 KGIGNGISLIIFI
-184 NIISGLPGLAYKI
+184 NITSGLPDLAYKI
-197 AALQTAGTVNFVEVI
+197 AGLQKAGTVSFVEVI
-212 MLIIVAAALLVA
+212 LFVVIAVALLIA

-268 IFAMSVMTFPETIAQ
+268 IFAMSVMMFPATIAQ
-283 LKPTSAIA
+283 VKPTSSIA
-291 KFIVGSPWS
+291 KFITGSRWS
-300 IFEKN
+300 VFEAN
-305 SWKYALVYFVL
+305 TWKYALVYFVL

-358 DMVLTR
+358 DSVLTK
-364 VSILGGTFAAVVAI
+364 VSILGGVFAGVIAL
-378 FPIVLEGFTQ
+378 FPIITEGFTQ

-396 TMLLIMVNVGIET
+396 TMLLIMVNVGLET

>member
-1 VLSTLRNAWKIPDLK
+1 VLSTIRNAWKIPDLK

-29 RLGIFI
+29 RMGIFI
-35 PVPGVDATKLID
+35 PVPGVDVSKLAS

-54 LLSFYDMLS
+54 LFSFYDMLS

-70 SIFAMGV
+70 SIFAMSV

-104 LEGRKRIQDFTRY
+104 LEGRKKIQDYTRY
-117 ASIVLGAI
+117 ASIVLGALQ
-125 EAFGMYAIIA
+125 AFGMYAIIS

-140 SDTSSLTIFLVILT
+140 SDTSSLTIFLVVLT

-184 NIISGLPGLAYKI
+184 NIISGLPGIAYKI
-197 AALQTAGTVNFVEVI
+197 AGLQKAGTVNFVEVI
-212 MLIIVAAALLVA
+212 MFVVVAVALLVA

-300 IFEKN
+300 IFERN

-358 DMVLTR
+358 DSVLTK
-364 VSILGGTFAAVVAI
+364 VSILGGIFAGVIAI
-378 FPIVLEGFTQ
+378 FPIITEGFTKFQ
-388 FKGIYFGG
+388 GIYFGG

>member
-1 VLSTLRNAWKIPDLK
+1 MLSTLRNAWKVPDLR

-22 LLMVVIM
+22 LLMVAIVRI
-29 RLGIFI
+29 GIFI
-35 PVPGVDATKLID
+35 PVPGVDASKLLD
-47 LTSNGGT
+47 LTSTGGT
-54 LLSFYDMLS
+54 LFSFYEMLS
-63 GGAFGKF
+63 GGALSKF

-104 LEGRKRIQDFTRY
+104 LEGRKKIQDYTRY
-117 ASIVLGAI
+117 ASIVLGALQ
-125 EAFGMYAIIA
+125 AFGMYAIIS

-140 SDTSSLTIFLVILT
+140 SSNSSLTIFLVILT

-171 KGIGNGVSLIIFI
+171 KGIGNGISLIIFI
-184 NIISGLPGLAYKI
+184 NIIAGLPTLVYQI
-197 AALQTAGTVNFVEVI
+197 AGLQTAGTVNFVEVI
-212 MLIIVAAALLVA
+212 MFIVVAIALLVA

-232 RRIPVQYAGKAVG
+232 RRIPVQYAGKSVG
-245 NKVFKGQSTH
+245 NKTFKGQSTH
-255 IPIGVN
+255 IPINVN
-261 ASGVIGI
+261 GSGVIGI
-268 IFAMSVMTFPETIAQ
+268 IFAMSVMTFPQTIAQ
-283 LKPTSAIA
+283 LKPTSSIA

-305 SWKYALVYFVL
+305 SWKYATVYFVL
-316 IVFFTWF
+316 VVFFTWF

-349 PGENTATYI
+349 PGANTATYI
-358 DMVLTR
+358 DMVLTKI
-364 VSILGGTFAAVVAI
+364 SMIGGTFAAVIAI
-378 FPIVLEGFTQ
+378 FPIIIEGATN

-396 TMLLIMVNVGIET
+396 TMLLILVNVALET
-409 LRQLESQLVMRHYK
+409 LRQLESQLVMRHYQ

>member
-1 VLSTLRNAWKIPDLK
+1 MLSTLRNAWKIPDLR

-22 LLMVVIM
+22 LLMVAIIRM
-29 RLGIFI
+29 GIFI
-35 PVPGVDATKLID
+35 PVPGVDASKLLT

-54 LLSFYDMLS
+54 LFSFYDMLS
-63 GGAFGKF
+63 GGAFSKF

-104 LEGRKRIQDFTRY
+104 LEGRKKIQDYTRY
-117 ASIVLGAI
+117 ASIVLGALQ
-125 EAFGMYAIIA
+125 AFGMYAIIS

-140 SDTSSLTIFLVILT
+140 SSNSSLTIFLVILT

-184 NIISGLPGLAYKI
+184 NIIASIPSLVYKISGL
-197 AALQTAGTVNFVEVI
+197 QQAGTVNFVEVI
-212 MLIIVAAALLVA
+212 MFIVVAIALLVA
-224 VVIASLSE
+224 VVIASLGE
-232 RRIPVQYAGKAVG
+232 RRIPVQYAGKSVG
-245 NKVFKGQSTH
+245 NKTFKGQSTH
-255 IPIGVN
+255 IPINVN
-261 ASGVIGI
+261 GSGVIGI
-268 IFAMSVMTFPETIAQ
+268 IFAMSVMTFPETIAA
-283 LKPTSAIA
+283 LKPTSSFA
-291 KFIVGSPWS
+291 KFITGSPWS

-305 SWKYALVYFVL
+305 SWKYILVYFVL
-316 IVFFTWF
+316 VVFFTWF

-349 PGENTATYI
+349 PGENTANYI
-358 DMVLTR
+358 DMVLTKIS
-364 VSILGGTFAAVVAI
+364 VLGGTFAAIIAI
-378 FPIVLEGFTQ
+378 FPIIIEGYTH
-388 FKGIYFGG
+388 FKGVYFGG
-396 TMLLIMVNVGIET
+396 TMLMIMVNVAIET
-409 LRQLESQLVMRHYK
+409 LRQLESQLVMRHYQ
-423 GFLK
+423 GFLR